1 MCVIIKEVKRV
12 LLSNLI
18 IGKVQLVLLGKVAA
32 LDHVGLDEHAVIGAT
47 LEILDAANGS
57 VILAK
62 GLVEL
67 NTNPKLIRLEFGF
80 FDEVVKMSEN
90 YTLRILFLMCSNRVY
105 FS

>member
-1 MCVIIKEVKRV
+1 MR
-12 LLSNLI
+12 SNLI

-67 NTNPKLIRLEFGF
+67 NANPKLIRFEFGF
-80 FDEVVKMSEN
+80 FEEVVKMSTN
-90 YTLRILFLMCSNRVY
+90 SRIFFFFMK
-105 FS
+105 